1 MDTNL
6 QQQITLLF
14 ETWSKES
21 VQSIQILPQSG
32 SDRQYFRVQ
41 GTHKTAL
48 AAFNTAQ
55 KENKAFVD
63 YTLHFLKKGINVPQL
78 YAQNLAQNSYLL
90 EDLGDCTLLQYLES
104 EREGNIP
111 SLSAIVY
118 YKKAL
123 AALALM
129 QIKGIQGLNVTQYH
143 KPVSFNQQAM
153 LWDLN
158 YFKYCFLKTT
168 KVEFDEAALEND
180 FHTLTSYLAKEPQSF
195 FMFRDFQARNI
206 MLHKEDVYFI
216 DYQGGKEG
224 PLQYDVVSLLF
235 QAKANLPNELR
246 QELLE
251 YYIQEAASLTAID
264 KERFKDNYY
273 LFVLLRSLQV
283 LGAYGFK
290 GLYEQKEHFIASIP
304 FALKNLSWLFKNVV
318 FPIDLSYLKQVL
330 IAVIEQASKQT
341 IITPPIQKAKQLTVQ
356 VKSFSYKKGIPKDDS
371 GNGGGFVFDCRFI
384 HNPGRYQP
392 YKKLTGRDQPV
403 IDFFE
408 SQSNIHQFIEQV
420 KGIVEAAVENYI
432 ERGFANLCINFGCTG
447 GQHRSVFS
455 ADSIAKY
462 LEEKYPINV
471 VLHHREQERKNW
483 IN

>member
-1 MDTNL
+1 LDTNL
-6 QQQITLLF
+6 QQQITVLF
-14 ETWSKES
+14 ETWAKET

-32 SDRQYFRVQ
+32 SDRRYFRVK
-41 GTHKTAL
+41 GIKKTAL
-48 AAFNTAQ
+48 AAFNTVQ
-55 KENKAFVD
+55 KENRTFVD
-63 YTLHFLKKGINVPQL
+63 YTQHFLKKGINVPEL
-78 YAQNLAQNSYLL
+78 YAQNLEHNIYLL
-90 EDLGDCTLLQYLES
+90 EDLGDLTLLQYLEAACK
-104 EREGNIP
+104 EGIP
-111 SLSAIVY
+111 SESTIVY

-129 QIKGIQGLNVTQYH
+129 QIEGIQGLNVEEYH
-143 KPVSFNQQAM
+143 TPVSFNEQAM

-168 KVEFDEAALEND
+168 KVEYDESALEKD
-180 FHTLTSYLAKEPQSF
+180 FRTLTSYLGQEPQTF

-206 MLHKEDVYFI
+206 MLHKEAIYFI
-216 DYQGGKEG
+216 DYQGGKKG

-235 QAKANLPNELR
+235 QAKANLSNELR

-251 YYIQEAASLTAID
+251 YYIQEAASLTTID
-264 KERFKDNYY
+264 SERFKDDFY
-273 LFVLLRSLQV
+273 LFVLLRTLQV

-304 FALKNLSWLFKNVV
+304 FALKNLEWLLNEVA
-318 FPIDLSYLKQVL
+318 FPIDLSYLKKVL
-330 IAVIEQASKQT
+330 ITLIEKEPQKKIA
-341 IITPPIQKAKQLTVQ
+341 PIQKAKQLTVQ
-356 VKSFSYKKGIPKDDS
+356 VKSFSYKHGIPEDNS

-392 YKKLTGRDQPV
+392 YKKLTGRDQEV

-408 SQSNIHQFIEQV
+408 TESTIHHFVEQV
-420 KGIVEAAVENYI
+420 KVIVEEAVENYV

-455 ADSIAKY
+455 ADCIAKH
-462 LEEKYPINV
+462 LEEKYPVKV

>member
-6 QQQITLLF
+6 QQQITVLF
-14 ETWSKES
+14 ENWAKES

-32 SDRQYFRVQ
+32 SDRRYFRIK
-41 GTHKTAL
+41 GTQKTAL
-48 AAFNTAQ
+48 AAFNRVE
-55 KENKAFVD
+55 KENRIFVD
-63 YTLHFLKKGINVPQL
+63 YTEHFLKKGINVPEL
-78 YAQNLAQNSYLL
+78 YAQNLEANIYLL
-90 EDLGDCTLLQYLES
+90 QDLGDLTLLQYLES
-104 EREGNIP
+104 ECKDGIP
-111 SLSAIVY
+111 SAPTITY

-123 AALALM
+123 AALAFM
-129 QIKGIQGLNVTQYH
+129 QIEGIQGLNVEAYH
-143 KPVSFNQQAM
+143 TPVSFNEQAM

-168 KVEFDEAALEND
+168 KVAFDEFALEAD
-180 FHTLTSYLAKEPQSF
+180 FRKLTSYLATESQSF

-206 MLHKEDVYFI
+206 MLYEEELYFI
-216 DYQGGKEG
+216 DYQGGKQG

-235 QAKANLPNELR
+235 QAKANLSKELR

-251 YYIQEAASLTAID
+251 YYIKEASVLTVID
-264 KERFKDNYY
+264 ERKFKDDFY
-273 LFVLLRSLQV
+273 LFVLLRTLQV
-283 LGAYGFK
+283 LGAYGYK

-304 FALKNLSWLFKNVV
+304 FALKNLSWLLTEIA
-318 FPIDLSYLKQVL
+318 FPIDLPYLKQVL
-330 IAVIEQASKQT
+330 LKVIEKESNKKIA
-341 IITPPIQKAKQLTVQ
+341 PVQKAKQLTVQ
-356 VKSFSYKKGIPKDDS
+356 IKSFSYKRGIPKDNS

-392 YKKLTGRDQPV
+392 YKKLTGRDQEV

-408 SQSNIHQFIEQV
+408 AQSTIHHFVEQV
-420 KGIVEAAVENYI
+420 KGIVEEAVENYI

-455 ADSIAKY
+455 ADCIAKY